1 MPQRLNTFGV
11 KRKRSFMSDV
21 FCLIQ
26 CAKEEIKTTEHT
38 DIIKVGRHFG
48 YIFSLITKSAK
59 ILTNQISLTSQEI
72 TSFKDVHVVCKRIIN
87 CMPL

>member
-26 CAKEEIKTTEHT
+26 CAKEEIKTTENTENT
-38 DIIKVGRHFG
+38 DIRN
-48 YIFSLITKSAK
+48 L
-59 ILTNQISLTSQEI
+59 E
-72 TSFKDVHVVCKRIIN
+72 
-87 CMPL
+87 

>member
-38 DIIKVGRHFG
+38 DIIKVGRYFG

-59 ILTNQISLTSQEI
+59 SLTNQISLTSQEI
-72 TSFKDVHVVCKRIIN
+72 IVCKDVHVA
-87 CMPL
+87 

>member
-38 DIIKVGRHFG
+38 DIIKLGRYFG

-72 TSFKDVHVVCKRIIN
+72 TACKDVHVVCKRITN
-87 CMPL
+87 CMLL